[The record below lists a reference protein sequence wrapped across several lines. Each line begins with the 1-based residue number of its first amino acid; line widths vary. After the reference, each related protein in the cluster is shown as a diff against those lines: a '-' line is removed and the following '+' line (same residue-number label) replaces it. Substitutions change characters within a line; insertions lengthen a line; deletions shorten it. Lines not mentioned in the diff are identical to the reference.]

1 MKRRFRGAFLV
12 LLLVAGYIGAAA
24 PAHAIIPIQP
34 GTRMSL
40 VKLTGDMSGWAM
52 GTCTL
57 GYVFDGKDELEG
69 RVFFGIAAH
78 CVTAV
83 DDDVMLFETGEVF
96 GDVAVKGGDI
106 ADVSGRKGAD
116 DDWAL
121 IEVRPEF
128 YDRVSPAMEG
138 YPEFP
143 TGYTKPAKTATDDA
157 IRQTDWPDAGVNAR
171 EAALVEDTKE
181 LYVIVG
187 DVIPFDSGGPLV
199 HIASGKA
206 LGLVS
211 QGENCPPPFSLDC
224 ESYLG
229 PTIQGILARATL
241 AGFPVTLR
249 TV

>member
-1 MKRRFRGAFLV
+1 MKPRSRGLFLV
-12 LLLVAGYIGAAA
+12 LALVAGYVGAAT
-24 PAHAIIPIQP
+24 PAQAVIPIQP

-57 GYVFDGKDELEG
+57 GFVFDGKGELDG
-69 RVFFGIAAH
+69 KVFLAIAAH
-78 CVTAV
+78 CATEVG
-83 DDDVMLFETGEVF
+83 DDVMLLETGEVF
-96 GDVAVKGGDI
+96 GDIAVKGGDI
-106 ADVSGRKGAD
+106 ADVSGREGAA

-128 YDRVSPAMEG
+128 YDRVSPAIEG

-143 TGYTKPAKTATDDA
+143 TGYTKFAKTNADDA
-157 IRQTDWPDAGVNAR
+157 IRQTDWPDSGANAR
-171 EAALVEDTKE
+171 ESVLVEDTKDI
-181 LYVIVG
+181 YVIAG
-187 DVIPFDSGGPLV
+187 DVIPFDSGGPLA

-211 QGENCPPPFSLDC
+211 QGENCPPPSSFGC

-229 PTIQGILARATL
+229 PTLQGVLARAAG